1 MKMKNKIQKIAAIL
15 FLIVFGA
22 NVLYIKG
29 SFIPKSQNISKIGM
43 LLFSSYLIPFELLSI
58 ILVASIIGVMFIV
71 RDDEK

>member
-1 MKMKNKIQKIAAIL
+1 MKNKLQKIAVIL

-22 NVLYIKG
+22 NMFYIKG
-29 SFIPKSQNISKIGM
+29 SFTPVSQNISKIGM
-43 LLFSSYLIPFELLSI
+43 VLFSSYLIPFELLSV

>member
-1 MKMKNKIQKIAAIL
+1 MKNKIQKIAAIL

-22 NVLYIKG
+22 NILYIKK

>member
-1 MKMKNKIQKIAAIL
+1 MKNRFQKIAVIL

-22 NVLYIKG
+22 NILYIRG

-43 LLFSSYLIPFELLSI
+43 VLFSSYLIPFELLSV

-71 RDDEK
+71 RDEE